1 MKQHEFEHSIL
12 FSPSS
17 AIDYSEHAVVSKIVM
32 KKPNGQV
39 TLFAF
44 DAGEELSEHTTPF
57 DAMVQVVDGTAE
69 IIIAGTSSTVTAG
82 GSIIMPGGV
91 PHAVKANVRFKM
103 LLTMLK

>member
-1 MKQHEFEHSIL
+1 MTPNAFTPASV
-12 FSPSS
+12 FSPAAS
-17 AIDYSEHAVVSKIVM
+17 ICYSDHAVVSKIVM

-69 IIIAGTSSTVTAG
+69 IVIAGTPHTVPAG
-82 GSIIMPGGV
+82 SAIIMPGGV
-91 PHAVKANVRFKM
+91 PHAVKAPVPFMM

>member
-1 MKQHEFEHSIL
+1 MKQHEFTPSAVFAPASSIE
-12 FSPSS
+12 
-17 AIDYSEHAVVSKIVM
+17 YSDHAVVSKIVL

-57 DAMVQVVDGTAE
+57 DALVQVADGTAE
-69 IIIAGTSSTVTAG
+69 IIIAGTPYTVPAG
-82 GSIIMPGGV
+82 SSIIMPGGV